1 MATMKLPANGAEG
14 ERVLEVTAERLENC
28 QVELTIEVDEERV
41 EQELRRVARHLSKR
55 RRIPGFRPGRAPYD
69 VVLRYFGKD
78 ALYRE
83 VLEDLSQTV
92 FKEAL
97 EQEGIEPFAQAELMD
112 VQFEPMVLKMVVPVA
127 PIVEL
132 GDYRQLRLTPPEVS
146 VSDEE
151 VETALKRIQAQHG
164 QWQPVERPA
173 QLDDQVIV
181 DIESTVEG
189 EVVFSNQER
198 SLLLKAESSY
208 PVPGFNEQIVGMVIG
223 QDREFDLT
231 YPENLANEKLA
242 GKESHFKVHLY
253 DLKELMLPEL
263 DDDLAKTAGDFE
275 TFDELKAE
283 VRESLQA
290 EAEREAE
297 SHFTSEVL
305 TAMVERARIEFP
317 LVLLERELDSL
328 LEEQDRVLKQQEG
341 LTLDNWLEINKKSRE
356 EYRDELHPQ
365 AAERLKRGLALG
377 KVVELE
383 GIMAEEEEI
392 EAQIESMSSS
402 FGEQA
407 DKARDVF
414 SSPDNM
420 RSIASNLLTNKALQ
434 RLTAI
439 ARGEVEDE
447 IDEVNETT
455 GSEEAQASED
465 EVELPL
471 PADDEETVEFVS
483 AEDSEAD
490 PTD

>member
-1 MATMKLPANGAEG
+1 LK
-14 ERVLEVTAERLENC
+14 VTAEKLENC
-28 QVELTIEVDEERV
+28 QVELTIEVDQERV
-41 EQELRRVARHLSKR
+41 DQELRRVARRVSKQ
-55 RRIPGFRPGRAPYD
+55 RRIPGFRPGKAPYD
-69 VVLRYFGKD
+69 VVLRHFGKD

-83 VLEDLSQTV
+83 VLEDLGQTV

-97 EQEGIEPFAQAELMD
+97 EKEGIEPFAQAELMD

-132 GDYRQLRLTPPEVS
+132 GDYRQLRLTPPEVTI
-146 VSDEE
+146 SDEE
-151 VETALKRIQAQHG
+151 VEAALKRIQAQHG

-173 QLDDQVIV
+173 QLDDQAIV

-189 EVVFSNQER
+189 EVVLSNQER
-198 SLLLKAESSY
+198 ALLLRAESSY
-208 PVPGFNEQIVGMVIG
+208 PVPGFNEQIVGIVIG
-223 QDREFDLT
+223 EDREFDLT

-242 GKESHFKVHLY
+242 GKEGHFKVHLH
-253 DLKELMLPEL
+253 DLKELVLPEL
-263 DDDLAKTAGDFE
+263 DDDLAKTVGDFE
-275 TFDELKAE
+275 TFDDLRAK

-297 SHFTSEVL
+297 SRFTREVL
-305 TAMVERARIEFP
+305 TATVERAHMEFP
-317 LVLLERELDSL
+317 PVLLERELDSL
-328 LEEQDRVLKQQEG
+328 LKEQDRVLRQQEG
-341 LTLDNWLEINKKSRE
+341 LTLDNWLEINKKSKE
-356 EYRDELHPQ
+356 EHRDELRPQ
-365 AAERLKRGLALG
+365 AAERLKRGLTLG
-377 KVVELE
+377 KVVDLE
-383 GIMAEEEEI
+383 GITAEKEEV
-392 EAQIESMSSS
+392 EAQIERMSSS

-407 DKARDVF
+407 DKAREVF

-420 RSIASNLLTNKALQ
+420 RSIASDLLTNKALQ

-447 IDEVNETT
+447 IDEVDETA
-455 GSEEAQASED
+455 GPEEAQASED

-471 PADDEETVEFVS
+471 PAEDEEAVELES

>member
-1 MATMKLPANGAEG
+1 M
-14 ERVLEVTAERLENC
+14 EVTAERIENC

-41 EQELRRVARHLSKR
+41 EQELQRVARRVSKR
-55 RRIPGFRPGRAPYD
+55 RRIPGFRPGKVPYD
-69 VVLRYFGKD
+69 VVLRYFGKNT
-78 ALYRE
+78 LYQE
-83 VLEDLSQTV
+83 VFEDLGQAV

-97 EQEGIEPFAQAELMD
+97 EKEGIEPFAQAELMD

-132 GDYRQLRLTPPEVS
+132 GDYRQLRLTPPKVI

-151 VETALKRIQAQHG
+151 VETALESIQAQHG

-189 EVVFSNQER
+189 EVVLRNQER
-198 SLLLKAESSY
+198 ALLLKAESPY
-208 PVPGFNEQIVGMVIG
+208 PLPGFNEQILGMVIG
-223 QDREFDLT
+223 QEREFDLT
-231 YPENLANEKLA
+231 YPETSANEKLA
-242 GKESHFKVHLY
+242 GKESHFKVHLH
-253 DLKELMLPEL
+253 DLKELVLPEL
-263 DDDLAKTAGDFE
+263 DDGLAKTVGDFE
-275 TFDELKAE
+275 TFDDLKAK
-283 VRESLQA
+283 VRENLQA

-297 SHFTSEVL
+297 SRFASEVL
-305 TAMVERARIEFP
+305 TATVERARIEFP
-317 LVLLERELDSL
+317 PVLLERELDSL
-328 LEEQDRVLKQQEG
+328 LEEQDGVLRQREG
-341 LTLDNWLEINKKSRE
+341 LTLDNWLEINKKSKE
-356 EYRDELHPQ
+356 EYRDELRPR

-383 GIMAEEEEI
+383 GITVEEEEV
-392 EAQIESMSSS
+392 EAQIERMSLA

-420 RSIASNLLTNKALQ
+420 RSIASDLLTNKALQ
-434 RLTAI
+434 RVVAI

-447 IDEVNETT
+447 IDEVDETA
-455 GSEEAQASED
+455 GPEAQASED
-465 EVELPL
+465 EVELPP
-471 PADDEETVEFVS
+471 PAKDEEAVELES

-490 PTD
+490 PAD